1 MLALLYYEFKYT
13 SYVWQLFYYVL
24 PYIAYRF
31 SWLPIGLPETSI
43 GFLILERLSTK
54 LENLS
59 VRKSPLERLRYQGYQ
74 IIFSG
79 NICFLQN
86 IRQAAGTDPGLRTW

>member
-31 SWLPIGLPETSI
+31 SWLPVGLPETSI

-54 LENLS
+54 LENLTLRFTACN
-59 VRKSPLERLRYQGYQ
+59 RKRLE
-74 IIFSG
+74 
-79 NICFLQN
+79 
-86 IRQAAGTDPGLRTW
+86 